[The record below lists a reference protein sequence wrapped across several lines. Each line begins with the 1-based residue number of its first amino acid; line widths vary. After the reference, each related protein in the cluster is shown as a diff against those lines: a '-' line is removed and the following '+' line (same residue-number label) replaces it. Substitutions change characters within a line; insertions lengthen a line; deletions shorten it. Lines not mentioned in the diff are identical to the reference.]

1 MKIGEIE
8 ITPLSDGELHIPPTE
23 LLNKDM
29 DAWQPHR
36 EFLDDEG
43 LLPVNFGGFLLRTPA
58 HTVVVDTGIGGG
70 AIAELPI
77 GGFPKRLREAGARPD
92 DVDIVIFTHL
102 HFDHVGWSTDGT
114 TPMFHRAAHHCSQ
127 VDWDY
132 WCGPDPTP
140 ETGPGR
146 DEFGAIPAP
155 QRLAP
160 LASTMQFFDGDTEIV
175 PGVRVRPAP
184 GHTPGHYVVEVSS
197 NGETA
202 LLLADVA
209 HSPAE
214 LLEDDWSS
222 PTDEDAELAQR
233 TRAELAQEL
242 IRTGALA
249 TMTHFGGNG
258 FGRVVE
264 RDGKRAWES
273 IPS

>member
-1 MKIGEIE
+1 MRIGDIE

-29 DAWQPHR
+29 DAWQKHR
-36 EFLDDEG
+36 QFLDGEE
-43 LLPVNFGGFLLRTPA
+43 LLPVNFGGFLVRTPDKV
-58 HTVVVDTGIGGG
+58 VVVDTGIGGG
-70 AIAELPI
+70 AIPELPI
-77 GGFPKRLREAGARPD
+77 GSFPAQLSAAGVSPA
-92 DVDIVIFTHL
+92 DVDIVVFTHL
-102 HFDHVGWSTDGT
+102 HFDHVGWSTDGERA
-114 TPMFHRAAHHCSQ
+114 MFENAEHHASK

-132 WCGPDPTP
+132 WYGPDPTA

-146 DEFGAIPAP
+146 EEFGAIPAP
-155 QRLAP
+155 ARLAP
-160 LASTMQFFDGDTEIV
+160 LADRINFFDGDTEITR
-175 PGVRVRPAP
+175 GVSVRPAP
-184 GHTPGHYVVEVSS
+184 GHTPGHYIVEISS
-197 NGETA
+197 NGATA

-222 PTDEDAELAQR
+222 PTDEDAGLAQR
-233 TRAELAQEL
+233 TRAELAHEL

-264 RDGKRAWES
+264 RDGERAWE
-273 IPS
+273 PAL

>member
-23 LLNKDM
+23 LLNKGM
-29 DAWQPHR
+29 EAWQSQL
-36 EFLDDEG
+36 EFLDSEQ
-43 LLPVNFGGFLLRTPA
+43 LLPVNFGGFLVRTPER
-58 HTVVVDTGIGGG
+58 TIVVDTGIGAG
-70 AIAELPI
+70 AIPELPI
-77 GGFPKRLREAGARPD
+77 GSFPKKLRAAGVRTD

-102 HFDHVGWSTDGT
+102 HFDHVGWSTDGQT
-114 TPMFHRAAHHCSQ
+114 QMFGNAEHHCSK

-132 WCGPDPTP
+132 WCGDEPAA

-146 DEFGAIPAP
+146 TEFGAIPAP

-160 LASTMQFFDGDTEIV
+160 LADRMNFFDGDTEV
-175 PGVRVRPAP
+175 APGVRMRPAP
-184 GHTPGHYVVEVSS
+184 GHTPGHYIVEIAS

-222 PTDEDAELAQR
+222 PTDEDPELAQQ
-233 TRAELAQEL
+233 TRAALAQEL
-242 IRTGALA
+242 IRSGALA

-264 RDGKRAWES
+264 RNGKRAWSPAET
-273 IPS
+273 

>member
-1 MKIGEIE
+1 MRIGDIE

-29 DAWQPHR
+29 DAWARHR
-36 EFLDDEG
+36 RFLDADG
-43 LLPVNFGGFLLRTPA
+43 LLPVNFGGFLVQTPA
-58 HTVVVDTGIGGG
+58 SVLVVDTGIGGG
-70 AIAELPI
+70 AIPELPI
-77 GGFPKRLREAGARPD
+77 GSFPDKLNAAGVGHN
-92 DVDIVIFTHL
+92 DVDAVVFTHL
-102 HFDHVGWSTDGT
+102 HFDHVGWSTDGS
-114 TPMFHRAAHHCSQ
+114 TPLFENAEHHCSR

-132 WCGPDPTP
+132 WVTDATP

-146 DEFGAIPAP
+146 DEFGAVPAP

-160 LASTMQFFDGDTEIV
+160 LAGRMQLFDGETEIV
-175 PGVRVRPAP
+175 PGIRVRPAP
-184 GHTPGHYVVEVSS
+184 GHTPGHYIVEITS

-222 PTDEDAELAQR
+222 PTDEDADLAQR
-233 TRAELAQEL
+233 TRTELAREL

-264 RDGKRAWES
+264 RDGERDW
-273 IPS
+273 IPTE

>member
-1 MKIGEIE
+1 MRIGDIE

-23 LLNKDM
+23 LLNKDL
-29 DAWQPHR
+29 DAWTMHR
-36 EFLDDEG
+36 RFLDDEG
-43 LLPVNFGGFLLRTPA
+43 LLRVNFGGFLVRTPE

-77 GGFPKRLREAGARPD
+77 GSFPKRLRAAGVSPD
-92 DVDIVIFTHL
+92 DVDTVIFSHL
-102 HFDHVGWSTDGT
+102 HFDHVGWSTDGR
-114 TPMFHRAAHHCSQ
+114 TPMFHNAAHRCSK

-132 WCGPDPTP
+132 WCGPNPTA

-146 DEFGAIPAP
+146 EEFGAIPAP

-160 LASTMQFFDGDTEIV
+160 LAERMSFFDGDTEIV

-184 GHTPGHYVVEVSS
+184 GHTPGHYIVEMTSD
-197 NGETA
+197 GATA

-222 PTDEDAELAQR
+222 PTDEDPELAQR
-233 TRAELAQEL
+233 TRAELAREL
-242 IRTGALA
+242 IRTGASA

-258 FGRVVE
+258 FGRLVE
-264 RDGKRAWES
+264 RNGARTWE
-273 IPS
+273 PL

>member
-1 MKIGEIE
+1 MRIGEIE

-29 DAWQPHR
+29 DAWEPHR
-36 EFLDDEG
+36 QFLDDEQ
-43 LLPVNFGGFLLRTPA
+43 LLPVNFGGFLVRTPG
-58 HTVVVDTGIGGG
+58 HTIVVDTGIGGG
-70 AIAELPI
+70 AIPELPI
-77 GGFPKRLREAGARPD
+77 GTFPEKLRAAGVRPD
-92 DVDIVIFTHL
+92 EVDIVIFTHL
-102 HFDHVGWSTDGT
+102 HFDHVGWSTDGQ
-114 TPMFHRAAHHCSQ
+114 TPMFSNAEHHCSK

-132 WCGPDPTP
+132 WCGPNPTA

-146 DEFGAIPAP
+146 EEFGAIPAP

-160 LASTMQFFDGDTEIV
+160 LADRMNFFDGDTEIA
-175 PGVRVRPAP
+175 PGVRARPAP
-184 GHTPGHYVVEVSS
+184 GHTPGHHIVEIMS
-197 NGETA
+197 NGNTA

-214 LLEDDWSS
+214 LLEDGWSS
-222 PTDEDAELAQR
+222 PTDEDAGLAQQ

-242 IRTGALA
+242 MRTGALA

-264 RDGKRAWES
+264 RDGKRAWQ
-273 IPS
+273 PAN

>member
-1 MKIGEIE
+1 MRIGDIQ
-8 ITPLSDGELHIPPTE
+8 ITPLSD

-29 DAWQPHR
+29 DAWQEHR
-36 EFLDDEG
+36 QFLDDEG
-43 LLPVNFGGFLLRTPA
+43 LLPVNFGGFLVRTPERI
-58 HTVVVDTGIGGG
+58 VVVDTGIGGG
-70 AIAELPI
+70 AIPELPI
-77 GGFPKRLREAGARPD
+77 GSFPAKLIEAGVSPGE
-92 DVDIVIFTHL
+92 VDTVVFTHL
-102 HFDHVGWSTDGT
+102 HFDHVGWSTDGSE
-114 TPMFHRAAHHCSQ
+114 PMFGNATHHASA

-132 WCGPDPTP
+132 WITTATA

-155 QRLAP
+155 ERMAP
-160 LASTMQFFDGDTEIV
+160 LADQINFFDGDTEIV
-175 PGVRVRPAP
+175 RGVRVRPAP
-184 GHTPGHYVVEVSS
+184 GHTPGHYIVEVSS

-222 PTDEDAELAQR
+222 PTDEDPDLAQR

-264 RDGKRAWES
+264 RDGQRLWEPLPAAGIRRA
-273 IPS
+273 